1 MRESIEKDEVQRDIL
16 LQQCFECLVTTGLEG
31 ASIREFQNAT
41 GMNASSLYYW
51 FIDKDEIVLDAVSYG
66 VNKIVREL
74 FDFAMGHIHNVHEMR
89 DEFPKVV
96 QKYQTQLKAVFQVV
110 TSPKYGEKVIR
121 ISSDFNMLYD
131 EYAQRLAK
139 QMNIPYNKVR
149 PLVDLFISS
158 IIDCVIWNEWEKL
171 SREID
176 TILVCLNLQLEN
188 EQMKDR

>member
-31 ASIREFQNAT
+31 VSIREFQNAT

-51 FIDKDEIVLDAVSYG
+51 FTDKDEIVLDAVSYG

-74 FDFAMGHIHNVHEMR
+74 FDYAMCHIHNLHEMR

-96 QKYQTQLKAVFQVV
+96 QKYKTQLKAVFQVV
-110 TSPKYGEKVIR
+110 TSPKYGEKIIR

-131 EYAQRLAK
+131 DYAQKLAK
-139 QMNIPYNKVR
+139 QMMIPYGQVR
-149 PLVDLFISS
+149 SLVDLFISS
-158 IIDCVIWNEWEKL
+158 IIDCVIWDEWEKL

-176 TILVCLNLQLEN
+176 TILNCLNLQLEN
-188 EQMKDR
+188 VHREDR